1 VEALTQGQWRLSWK
15 EKIMQQ
21 EPSNSV
27 FEPLVDALAEAIVR
41 KQAALKAN
49 EPVETNELLT
59 AEELAKHLKVPK
71 TWVYEQARQKKL
83 PTVQVGRYVRFDLK
97 AVLAYLAKQN

>member
-1 VEALTQGQWRLSWK
+1 MTELESINNKSLFDTLADAFIEAVARRQ
-15 EKIMQQ
+15 
-21 EPSNSV
+21 
-27 FEPLVDALAEAIVR
+27 AI
-41 KQAALKAN
+41 LKPN
-49 EPVETNELLT
+49 EPNEPNELLT